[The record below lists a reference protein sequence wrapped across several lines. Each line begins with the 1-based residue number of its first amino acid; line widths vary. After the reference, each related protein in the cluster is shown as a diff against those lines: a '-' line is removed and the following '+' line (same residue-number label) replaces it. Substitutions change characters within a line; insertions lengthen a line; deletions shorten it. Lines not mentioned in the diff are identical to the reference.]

1 MKRLLTYT
9 LEWRHGPVAVAGW
22 AGCAK
27 DPVGA
32 DGPTGGENRFTL
44 TFAGQTAATL
54 TVDQTETVYAGMRF
68 VAYQSPDKQPGNLS
82 GAGTFSHEVI
92 LKRDRNIYTGMMR
105 TGNWGLAAVSPRS
118 DLLPLPGAGAD
129 MTETA
134 MYRMPEDATSCPE
147 IFFGSVTL
155 PEIVADQDAKAD
167 MSLAR
172 NMSQVY
178 VRILDK
184 DDIVDRS
191 KPRHGG
197 TARCAE
203 HRFVGGEHPA
213 GQDESDAARGAHR
226 ADDSR
231 HRDVDGFSLD
241 R

>member
-1 MKRLLTYT
+1 M
-9 LEWRHGPVAVAGW
+9 P
-22 AGCAK
+22 
-27 DPVGA
+27 
-32 DGPTGGENRFTL
+32 
-44 TFAGQTAATL
+44 
-54 TVDQTETVYAGMRF
+54 GMRF

-191 KPRHGG
+191 KPSRWDCTMCRTPFRGRG
-197 TARCAE
+197 TSCRTRRIRRCA
-203 HRFVGGEHPA
+203 RSP
-213 GQDESDAARGAHR
+213 SC
-226 ADDSR
+226 
-231 HRDVDGFSLD
+231 
-241 R
+241 